1 MGLNF
6 RKSIT
11 LIKGVKLNLSKSG
24 PSLSFGKSGLRQ
36 SINLKGQGRTT
47 IGIPGTG
54 IYYTKNTNVKKLVK
68 KGKEKIEEIGD
79 KKKGKKAGDAEAL
92 PAAAGTAAAAKTAK
106 NAKTTKGAAKTA
118 AKAAPAVNPAIE
130 ENQQLVAEFEERIEA
145 VKSVHK
151 QSDGYIDW
159 EVIKKGAGNNKE
171 LVPFA
176 ESVLAGDIDAY
187 FKVIEEADP
196 FDDLLEFG
204 SSFEVG
210 TDDPS
215 ILEIEFRVMSGEVI
229 PQNKLS
235 LKADGGLSEKPF
247 TKSEYF
253 DLVQDYV
260 ASTILRVA
268 RDTFALLP
276 VQKVLIHAV
285 DTQLNTATGNEDEIT
300 IVSVM
305 IKRDALMTINFE
317 RIDPSDCLA
326 GFEINEKFKKTSGFA
341 PVDRI
346 LPD

>member
-11 LIKGVKLNLSKSG
+11 LFKGVKLNLSKGG
-24 PSLSFGKSGLRQ
+24 PSISFGRSGLRQ

-54 IYYTKNTNVKKLVK
+54 VYFTKNTNVKKLVK
-68 KGKEKIEEIGD
+68 QGKEKIQELSD
-79 KKKGKKAGDAEAL
+79 KKKGKAEAAAAL
-92 PAAAGTAAAAKTAK
+92 PAAAAAKGT
-106 NAKTTKGAAKTA
+106 KTTKAAA
-118 AKAAPAVNPAIE
+118 AKAAPAAPAVNPE
-130 ENQQLVAEFEERIEA
+130 LEQNQQLVAEFEERIEA

-176 ESVLAGDIDAY
+176 ESVLEGNIDSY
-187 FKVIEEADP
+187 FKVIAEAGP

-204 SSFEVG
+204 SGFEVG

-215 ILEIEFRVMSGEVI
+215 ILEIEFKVMSSEVI

-235 LKADGGLSEKPF
+235 LKANGDLVEKPF
-247 TKSEYF
+247 TKSEYYE
-253 DLVQDYV
+253 LVQDYV

-268 RDTFALLP
+268 RDSFALLP
-276 VQKVLIHAV
+276 IQKVLIHAV
-285 DTQLNTATGNEDEIT
+285 DSQLNTATGNEDEIT

-326 GFEINEKFKKTSGFA
+326 GFEINEKFKKTAGFA
-341 PVDRI
+341 PVDRL
-346 LPD
+346 LPY

>member
-11 LIKGVKLNLSKSG
+11 LFKGVKLNLSKGG
-24 PSLSFGKSGLRQ
+24 PSISFGRSGLRQ

-54 IYYTKNTNVKKLVK
+54 VYYTKNTNVKKLVK
-68 KGKEKIEEIGD
+68 QGKEKIQELSD
-79 KKKGKKAGDAEAL
+79 KKKGKAEAAAAL
-92 PAAAGTAAAAKTAK
+92 PAAAAAKGT
-106 NAKTTKGAAKTA
+106 KTTKAAA
-118 AKAAPAVNPAIE
+118 AKAAPAAPAVNPE
-130 ENQQLVAEFEERIEA
+130 LEQNQQLVAEFEERIEA

-176 ESVLAGDIDAY
+176 ESVLAGNIDSY
-187 FKVIEEADP
+187 FKVIAEAGP

-204 SSFEVG
+204 SGFEVG

-215 ILEIEFRVMSGEVI
+215 ILEIEFKVMSSEVI

-235 LKADGGLSEKPF
+235 LKANGDLVEKPF
-247 TKSEYF
+247 TKSEYYE
-253 DLVQDYV
+253 LVQDYV

-268 RDTFALLP
+268 RDSFALLP
-276 VQKVLIHAV
+276 IQKVLIHAV
-285 DTQLNTATGNEDEIT
+285 DSQLNTATGNEDEIT

-326 GFEINEKFKKTSGFA
+326 GFEINEKFKKTAGFA
-341 PVDRI
+341 PVDRL
-346 LPD
+346 LPY

>member
-11 LIKGVKLNLSKSG
+11 LFKGVKLNLSKGG
-24 PSLSFGKSGLRQ
+24 PSLSFGRSGLRQ
-36 SINLKGQGRTT
+36 SINLKGEGRTT

-54 IYYTKNTNVKKLVK
+54 VYYTKNTNVKKLVK
-68 KGKEKIEEIGD
+68 QGKEKIQELTD
-79 KKKGKKAGDAEAL
+79 KKKGKSPEQAAL
-92 PAAAGTAAAAKTAK
+92 PAAAATKGSK
-106 NAKTTKGAAKTA
+106 NAKTTKTAA
-118 AKAAPAVNPAIE
+118 AKAAPAVNPDLE
-130 ENQQLVAEFEERIEA
+130 QNQQLVAEFEERIEA

-159 EVIKKGAGNNKE
+159 EVIKKGAGNNKD

-176 ESVLAGDIDAY
+176 ESVLAGNIDSY
-187 FKVIEEADP
+187 FKVIAEAGP

-204 SSFEVG
+204 SGFEVG

-215 ILEIEFRVMSGEVI
+215 MLEIEFKVMSSEVI

-235 LKADGGLSEKPF
+235 LKANGDLIEKPF
-247 TKSEYF
+247 TKSEYYE
-253 DLVQDYV
+253 LVQDYV

-268 RDTFALLP
+268 RDSFALLP
-276 VQKVLIHAV
+276 IQKVIIHAV
-285 DTQLNTATGNEDEIT
+285 DCQLNTATGNEDEIT
-300 IVSVM
+300 IVSVK

-317 RIDPSDCLA
+317 RIDPSDCLS
-326 GFEINEKFKKTSGFA
+326 GFEINEKFRKTAGFA
-341 PVDRI
+341 PVDRL

>member
-11 LIKGVKLNLSKSG
+11 LFKGVKLNLSKGG
-24 PSLSFGKSGLRQ
+24 PSLSFGRSGLRQ

-54 IYYTKNTNVKKLVK
+54 VYYTKNTNVKKLVK
-68 KGKEKIEEIGD
+68 QGKEKIQELSD
-79 KKKGKKAGDAEAL
+79 KKKGKAAGAEAL
-92 PAAAGTAAAAKTAK
+92 PAAAGAAATAKGAKTAK
-106 NAKTTKGAAKTA
+106 AAP
-118 AKAAPAVNPAIE
+118 AKAAPAVNPDLE
-130 ENQQLVAEFEERIEA
+130 QNQQLVAEFEERIEA

-176 ESVLAGDIDAY
+176 ESVLAGNIDSY
-187 FKVIEEADP
+187 FKVIAEAGP
-196 FDDLLEFG
+196 FDDLLEYG
-204 SSFEVG
+204 SGFEVG

-215 ILEIEFRVMSGEVI
+215 FLEIEFKVMSGEVI

-235 LKADGGLSEKPF
+235 LKANGDLVEKPF
-247 TKSEYF
+247 TKSEYYE
-253 DLVQDYV
+253 LVQDYV

-268 RDTFALLP
+268 RDSFALLP

-285 DTQLNTATGNEDEIT
+285 DCQLNTATGNEDEIT

-317 RIDPSDCLA
+317 RVDPSDCLSN
-326 GFEINEKFKKTSGFA
+326 FEINEKFRKTTGFA
-341 PVDRI
+341 PVDRL
-346 LPD
+346 LP

>member
-11 LIKGVKLNLSKSG
+11 LFKGVKLNLSKGG
-24 PSLSFGKSGLRQ
+24 PSLSFGRSGLRQ

-54 IYYTKNTNVKKLVK
+54 VYYTKNTNVKKLVK
-68 KGKEKIEEIGD
+68 QGKEKIQELSD
-79 KKKGKKAGDAEAL
+79 KKKGKAEAVAAL
-92 PAAAGTAAAAKTAK
+92 PAAAAAKGT
-106 NAKTTKGAAKTA
+106 KTTKAAA
-118 AKAAPAVNPAIE
+118 AKAAPAVNPE
-130 ENQQLVAEFEERIEA
+130 LEQNQQLVAEFEERIEA

-176 ESVLAGDIDAY
+176 ESVLAGNIDSY
-187 FKVIEEADP
+187 FKVIAEAGP

-204 SSFEVG
+204 SGFEVG

-215 ILEIEFRVMSGEVI
+215 ILEIEFKVMSSEVI

-235 LKADGGLSEKPF
+235 LKANGDLVEKPF
-247 TKSEYF
+247 TKSEYYE
-253 DLVQDYV
+253 LVQDYV

-268 RDTFALLP
+268 RDSFALLP
-276 VQKVLIHAV
+276 IQKVLIHAV
-285 DTQLNTATGNEDEIT
+285 DSQLNTATGNEDEIT

-326 GFEINEKFKKTSGFA
+326 GFEINEKFKKTAGFA
-341 PVDRI
+341 PVDRL
-346 LPD
+346 LPY

>member
-11 LIKGVKLNLSKSG
+11 LFKGVKLNLSKGG
-24 PSLSFGKSGLRQ
+24 PSISFGRSGLRQ

-54 IYYTKNTNVKKLVK
+54 VYYTKNTNVKKLVK
-68 KGKEKIEEIGD
+68 QGKEKIQELSD
-79 KKKGKKAGDAEAL
+79 KKKGKSPEQAAL
-92 PAAAGTAAAAKTAK
+92 PAAAGTAAAAKGGKTAK
-106 NAKTTKGAAKTA
+106 AVPSKA
-118 AKAAPAVNPAIE
+118 AKAAPAVNPDLE
-130 ENQQLVAEFEERIEA
+130 QNQQLVAEFEERIEA

-159 EVIKKGAGNNKE
+159 EVIKKGAGNNKD

-176 ESVLAGDIDAY
+176 ESVLAGNIDSY
-187 FKVIEEADP
+187 FKVIAEAGP

-204 SSFEVG
+204 SGFEVG

-215 ILEIEFRVMSGEVI
+215 MLEIEFKVMSEAVI
-229 PQNKLS
+229 PQSKLS
-235 LKADGGLSEKPF
+235 LKANGDLVEKPF
-247 TKSEYF
+247 TKSEYYE
-253 DLVQDYV
+253 LVQDYV

-285 DTQLNTATGNEDEIT
+285 DSQLNTATGNEDEIT
-300 IVSVM
+300 IVSVL

-317 RIDPSDCLA
+317 RIDPSDCLS
-326 GFEINEKFKKTSGFA
+326 GFEINEKFRKTTGFA
-341 PVDRI
+341 PVDRL

>member
-11 LIKGVKLNLSKSG
+11 LFKGVKLNLSKGG
-24 PSLSFGKSGLRQ
+24 PSLSFGRSGLRQ

-54 IYYTKNTNVKKLVK
+54 VYYTKNTNVKKLVK
-68 KGKEKIEEIGD
+68 QGKEKIQEISD
-79 KKKGKKAGDAEAL
+79 KKKGKSAEQEAL
-92 PAAAGTAAAAKTAK
+92 PAAAGTAAAAKGAK
-106 NAKTTKGAAKTA
+106 GTKAPKAAAT
-118 AKAAPAVNPAIE
+118 KAAPAVNPDLE
-130 ENQQLVAEFEERIEA
+130 QNQQLVAEFEERIEA

-159 EVIKKGAGNNKE
+159 EVIKKGAGSNKE

-176 ESVLAGDIDAY
+176 ESVLAGNIDSY
-187 FKVIEEADP
+187 FKVIAEAGP

-204 SSFEVG
+204 SGFEVG

-215 ILEIEFRVMSGEVI
+215 ILEIEFKVMSSEVI

-235 LKADGGLSEKPF
+235 LKANGDLMEKPF
-247 TKSEYF
+247 TKSEYYE
-253 DLVQDYV
+253 LVQDYV

-268 RDTFALLP
+268 RDSFALLP
-276 VQKVLIHAV
+276 IQKVLIHAV
-285 DTQLNTATGNEDEIT
+285 DSQLNTSTGNEDEIT

-317 RIDPSDCLA
+317 RIDPSDCLS
-326 GFEINEKFKKTSGFA
+326 GFEINEKFRKTAGFA
-341 PVDRI
+341 PVDRL
-346 LPD
+346 LPY

>member
-11 LIKGVKLNLSKSG
+11 LFKGVKLNLSKGG
-24 PSLSFGKSGLRQ
+24 PSLSFGRSGLRQ

-54 IYYTKNTNVKKLVK
+54 VYYTKNTNVKKLVK
-68 KGKEKIEEIGD
+68 QGKEKIAELSG
-79 KKKGKKAGDAEAL
+79 KKKGKAEEAAAL
-92 PAAAGTAAAAKTAK
+92 PAAAKGT
-106 NAKTTKGAAKTA
+106 KTTKAAA
-118 AKAAPAVNPAIE
+118 AKAAPAAPAVNPE
-130 ENQQLVAEFEERIEA
+130 LERNQQLVAEFEERIEA

-176 ESVLAGDIDAY
+176 ESVLAGNIDSY
-187 FKVIEEADP
+187 FKVIAEAGP

-204 SSFEVG
+204 SGFEVG

-215 ILEIEFRVMSGEVI
+215 ILEIEFKVMSSEVI

-235 LKADGGLSEKPF
+235 LKANGDLVEKPF
-247 TKSEYF
+247 TKSEYYE
-253 DLVQDYV
+253 LVQDYV

-268 RDTFALLP
+268 RDSFALLP
-276 VQKVLIHAV
+276 IQKVLIHAV
-285 DTQLNTATGNEDEIT
+285 DSQLNTATGNEDEIT

-326 GFEINEKFKKTSGFA
+326 GFEINEKFRKTAGFA

-346 LPD
+346 LPY

>member
-11 LIKGVKLNLSKSG
+11 LFKGVKLNLSKGG
-24 PSLSFGKSGLRQ
+24 PSLSFGRSGLRQ

-54 IYYTKNTNVKKLVK
+54 VYYTKNTNVKKLVK
-68 KGKEKIEEIGD
+68 QGKEKIQELSD
-79 KKKGKKAGDAEAL
+79 KKKGKAEAAAAL
-92 PAAAGTAAAAKTAK
+92 PAAAAAKGT
-106 NAKTTKGAAKTA
+106 KTTKAAA
-118 AKAAPAVNPAIE
+118 AKAAPAVNPE
-130 ENQQLVAEFEERIEA
+130 LEQNQQLVAEFEERIEA

-176 ESVLAGDIDAY
+176 ESVLAGNIDSY
-187 FKVIEEADP
+187 FKVIAEAGP

-204 SSFEVG
+204 SGFEVG

-215 ILEIEFRVMSGEVI
+215 ILEIEFKVMSSEVI

-235 LKADGGLSEKPF
+235 LKANGDLVEKPF
-247 TKSEYF
+247 TKSEYYE
-253 DLVQDYV
+253 LVQDYV

-268 RDTFALLP
+268 RDSFALLP
-276 VQKVLIHAV
+276 IQKVLIHAV
-285 DTQLNTATGNEDEIT
+285 DSQLNTATGNEDEIT

-326 GFEINEKFKKTSGFA
+326 GFEINEKFKKTAGFA
-341 PVDRI
+341 PVDRL
-346 LPD
+346 LPY

>member
-11 LIKGVKLNLSKSG
+11 LFKGVKLNLSKGG
-24 PSLSFGKSGLRQ
+24 PSLSFGRSGLRQ

-54 IYYTKNTNVKKLVK
+54 VYYTKNTNVKKLVK
-68 KGKEKIEEIGD
+68 QGKDKIQEISD
-79 KKKGKKAGDAEAL
+79 KKKGKGAEQAAL
-92 PAAAGTAAAAKTAK
+92 PAAAGAGAAAKGAKTTKAAAAKSAS
-106 NAKTTKGAAKTA
+106 
-118 AKAAPAVNPAIE
+118 PSINPNLE
-130 ENQQLVAEFEERIEA
+130 QNQQLVAEFEERIEA

-176 ESVLAGDIDAY
+176 ESVLAGNIDSY
-187 FKVIEEADP
+187 FKVIAEAGP

-215 ILEIEFRVMSGEVI
+215 ILEIEFRVMSDQVI

-235 LKADGGLSEKPF
+235 LKTNGDLVEKPF
-247 TKSEYF
+247 TKSEYYE
-253 DLVQDYV
+253 LVQDYV

-268 RDTFALLP
+268 RDSFALLP
-276 VQKVLIHAV
+276 IQKVLIHAV
-285 DTQLNTATGNEDEIT
+285 DSQLNTATGNEDEIT

-305 IKRDALMTINFE
+305 IKRDALMTINFD
-317 RIDPSDCLA
+317 RIDPSDCLS
-326 GFEINEKFKKTSGFA
+326 GFEINEKFRKTAGFA
-341 PVDRI
+341 PVDRL
-346 LPD
+346 LPC

>member
-11 LIKGVKLNLSKSG
+11 LFKGVKLNLSKGG
-24 PSLSFGKSGLRQ
+24 PSLSFGRSGLRQ

-54 IYYTKNTNVKKLVK
+54 VYYTKNTNVKKLVK
-68 KGKEKIEEIGD
+68 QGKDKIQEISD
-79 KKKGKKAGDAEAL
+79 KKKGKGAEQAAL
-92 PAAAGTAAAAKTAK
+92 PAAAGAGVAAKGAKTTKAAAAKSAS
-106 NAKTTKGAAKTA
+106 
-118 AKAAPAVNPAIE
+118 PSINPAIE
-130 ENQQLVAEFEERIEA
+130 QNRQLVAEFEERIEA

-176 ESVLAGDIDAY
+176 ESVLAGNIDSY
-187 FKVIEEADP
+187 FKVIAEAGP

-215 ILEIEFRVMSGEVI
+215 ILEIEFRVMSDQVI

-235 LKADGGLSEKPF
+235 LKTNGDLIEKPF
-247 TKSEYF
+247 TKSEYYE
-253 DLVQDYV
+253 LVQDYV

-268 RDTFALLP
+268 RDSFALLP
-276 VQKVLIHAV
+276 IQKVLIHAV
-285 DTQLNTATGNEDEIT
+285 DSQLNTATGNEDEIT

-305 IKRDALMTINFE
+305 IKRDALMTINFD
-317 RIDPSDCLA
+317 RIDPSDCLS
-326 GFEINEKFKKTSGFA
+326 GFEINEKFRKTAGFA
-341 PVDRI
+341 PVDRL
-346 LPD
+346 LPC

>member
-11 LIKGVKLNLSKSG
+11 LLKGVKLNLSKGG
-24 PSLSFGKSGLRQ
+24 PSISFGRSGLRQ
-36 SINLKGQGRTT
+36 SINLKGQARTSL
-47 IGIPGTG
+47 GIPGTG
-54 IYYTKNTNVKKLVK
+54 IYYTKSTNVKNLAK
-68 KGKEKIEEIGD
+68 KGKEKLEELTS
-79 KKKGKKAGDAEAL
+79 KKKGKGEEQEAL
-92 PAAAGTAAAAKTAK
+92 PAAAAAKGAKTAK
-106 NAKTTKGAAKTA
+106 GAAAKA
-118 AKAAPAVNPAIE
+118 PAKAAPAYDANLE
-130 ENQQLVAEFEERIEA
+130 QNKLLVAEFEERIEA

-176 ESVLAGDIDAY
+176 ESVLAGNIDSY
-187 FKVIEEADP
+187 FKVIAEAGP
-196 FDDLLEFG
+196 FDDLLEYG

-215 ILEIEFRVMSGEVI
+215 ILEIEFRVMSDQVI

-235 LKADGGLSEKPF
+235 LKANGELVEKPF
-247 TKSEYF
+247 TKTEYNE
-253 DLVQDYV
+253 LVQDYV

-268 RDTFALLP
+268 RDSFALLP
-276 VQKVLIHAV
+276 IQKVLIHAV
-285 DTQLNTATGNEDEIT
+285 DCQLNPATGNDDVIT
-300 IVSVM
+300 IVSVL

-326 GFEINEKFKKTSGFA
+326 GFEINEKFKKTAGFA
-341 PVDRI
+341 PVDRL
-346 LPD
+346 LPC

>member
-11 LIKGVKLNLSKSG
+11 LFKGVKLNLSKGG
-24 PSLSFGKSGLRQ
+24 PSISFGRSGLRQ

-54 IYYTKNTNVKKLVK
+54 VYYTKNTNVKKLVK
-68 KGKEKIEEIGD
+68 QGKEKIQELSD
-79 KKKGKKAGDAEAL
+79 KKKGKAEAAAAL
-92 PAAAGTAAAAKTAK
+92 PAAAAAKGT
-106 NAKTTKGAAKTA
+106 KTTKAAA
-118 AKAAPAVNPAIE
+118 AKAAPAAPAVNPE
-130 ENQQLVAEFEERIEA
+130 LEQNQQLVAEFEERIEA

-176 ESVLAGDIDAY
+176 ESVLEGNIDSY
-187 FKVIEEADP
+187 FKVIAEAGP

-204 SSFEVG
+204 SGFEVG

-215 ILEIEFRVMSGEVI
+215 ILEIEFKVMSSEVI

-235 LKADGGLSEKPF
+235 LKANGDLVEKPF
-247 TKSEYF
+247 TKSEYYE
-253 DLVQDYV
+253 LVQDYV

-268 RDTFALLP
+268 RDSFALLP
-276 VQKVLIHAV
+276 IQKVLIHAV
-285 DTQLNTATGNEDEIT
+285 DSQLNTATGNEDEIT

-326 GFEINEKFKKTSGFA
+326 GFEINEKFKKTAGFA
-341 PVDRI
+341 PVDRL
-346 LPD
+346 LPY

>member
-11 LIKGVKLNLSKSG
+11 LLKGVKLNLSKGG
-24 PSLSFGKSGLRQ
+24 PSLSFGRSGLRQ
-36 SINLKGQGRTT
+36 SINLKGTGRTT

-54 IYYTKNTNVKKLVK
+54 IYYSKQTNVKNLVK
-68 KGKEKIEEIGD
+68 KGKEKLDEMSE
-79 KKKGKKAGDAEAL
+79 KKKAKAAGAEAL
-92 PAAAGTAAAAKTAK
+92 PAAAGAGAAAKGAK
-106 NAKTTKGAAKTA
+106 ASKGAA
-118 AKAAPAVNPAIE
+118 AKAPARSASPAVNPDLE
-130 ENQQLVAEFEERIEA
+130 QNQQLVA
-145 VKSVHK
+145 
-151 QSDGYIDW
+151 DL
-159 EVIKKGAGNNKE
+159 AGN
-171 LVPFA
+171 
-176 ESVLAGDIDAY
+176 IDSY
-187 FKVIEEADP
+187 FKVIAEAGP
-196 FDDLLEFG
+196 FDDLLEYG

-215 ILEIEFRVMSGEVI
+215 ILEIEFRVMSDQVI

-235 LKADGGLSEKPF
+235 LKANGDLVEKPF
-247 TKSEYF
+247 TKSEYN

-268 RDTFALLP
+268 RDSFALLP
-276 VQKVLIHAV
+276 IQKVLIHAV
-285 DTQLNTATGNEDEIT
+285 DSQLNTATGNEDVIT

-341 PVDRI
+341 PVDRL
-346 LPD
+346 LPY

>member
-11 LIKGVKLNLSKSG
+11 LFKGVKLNLSKGG
-24 PSLSFGKSGLRQ
+24 PSLSFGRSGLRQ

-54 IYYTKNTNVKKLVK
+54 VYYTKNTNVKKLVK
-68 KGKEKIEEIGD
+68 QGKEKIQELSD
-79 KKKGKKAGDAEAL
+79 KKKGKAEAAAL
-92 PAAAGTAAAAKTAK
+92 PAAAATAK
-106 NAKTTKGAAKTA
+106 GAKTTKAAA
-118 AKAAPAVNPAIE
+118 AKAAPAAPAVNPE
-130 ENQQLVAEFEERIEA
+130 LEQNQQLVAEFEERIEA

-176 ESVLAGDIDAY
+176 ESVLAGNIDSY
-187 FKVIEEADP
+187 FKVIAEAGP

-204 SSFEVG
+204 SGFEVG

-215 ILEIEFRVMSGEVI
+215 ILEIEFKVMSSEVI

-235 LKADGGLSEKPF
+235 LKANGDLVEKPF

-253 DLVQDYV
+253 ELVQDYV

-268 RDTFALLP
+268 RDSFALLP
-276 VQKVLIHAV
+276 IQKVLIHAV
-285 DTQLNTATGNEDEIT
+285 DSQLNSATGNEDEIT

-326 GFEINEKFKKTSGFA
+326 GFEINEKFKKTAGFA
-341 PVDRI
+341 PVDRL
-346 LPD
+346 LPY

>member
-11 LIKGVKLNLSKSG
+11 LFKGVKLNLSKGG
-24 PSLSFGKSGLRQ
+24 PSLSFGRSGLRQ

-54 IYYTKNTNVKKLVK
+54 VYYTKNTNVKKLVK
-68 KGKEKIEEIGD
+68 QGKEKIAELSG
-79 KKKGKKAGDAEAL
+79 KKKGKTEEAAAL
-92 PAAAGTAAAAKTAK
+92 PAAAAAKGT
-106 NAKTTKGAAKTA
+106 KTTKAAA
-118 AKAAPAVNPAIE
+118 AKAAPAVNPE
-130 ENQQLVAEFEERIEA
+130 LERNQQLVAEFEERIEA

-176 ESVLAGDIDAY
+176 ESVLAGNIDSY
-187 FKVIEEADP
+187 FKVIAEAGP

-204 SSFEVG
+204 SGFEVG

-215 ILEIEFRVMSGEVI
+215 ILEIEFKVMSSEVI

-235 LKADGGLSEKPF
+235 LKANGDLVEKPF
-247 TKSEYF
+247 TKSEYYE
-253 DLVQDYV
+253 LVQDYV

-268 RDTFALLP
+268 RDSFALLP
-276 VQKVLIHAV
+276 IQKVLIHAV
-285 DTQLNTATGNEDEIT
+285 DSQLNTATGNEDEIT

-326 GFEINEKFKKTSGFA
+326 GFEINEKFRKTAGFA

-346 LPD
+346 LPY

>member
-11 LIKGVKLNLSKSG
+11 LLKGVKLNLSKSG

-68 KGKEKIEEIGD
+68 KGKEKIEELSD
-79 KKKGKKAGDAEAL
+79 KKKGKAKDDAEAL
-92 PAAAGTAAAAKTAK
+92 PAAAGAAAATKTAK
-106 NAKTTKGAAKTA
+106 NAKATKTA
-118 AKAAPAVNPAIE
+118 TKAAPAVDPAIE

-176 ESVLAGDIDAY
+176 ESVLAGDIDSY

-196 FDDLLEFG
+196 FDDLLEYG

-235 LKADGGLSEKPF
+235 LKANGELAEKPF
-247 TKSEYF
+247 TKSEYYE
-253 DLVQDYV
+253 LVQDYV

-326 GFEINEKFKKTSGFA
+326 GFEINEKFKKTTGFA

>member
-11 LIKGVKLNLSKSG
+11 LLKGVKLNLSKSG
-24 PSLSFGKSGLRQ
+24 PSLSFGRSGLRQ

-54 IYYTKNTNVKKLVK
+54 IYYTKNTNVKNLVK
-68 KGKEKIEEIGD
+68 KGKEKISELQG
-79 KKKGKKAGDAEAL
+79 KKGKGEEAAAL
-92 PAAAGTAAAAKTAK
+92 PAAAASKGTR
-106 NAKTTKGAAKTA
+106 TTKAA
-118 AKAAPAVNPAIE
+118 AKAAPAVNPALE
-130 ENQQLVAEFEERIEA
+130 QNQQLVAEFEERIEA

-159 EVIKKGAGNNKE
+159 EVIKKGAGSNKE

-176 ESVLAGDIDAY
+176 ESVLAGDIDTY
-187 FKVIEEADP
+187 FKVIAEADP
-196 FDDLLEFG
+196 FDDLLEYG

-215 ILEIEFRVMSGEVI
+215 FLEIEFRVMSEEVI

-235 LKADGGLSEKPF
+235 LKANGDLAEKPF

-253 DLVQDYV
+253 ELVQDYV

-285 DTQLNTATGNEDEIT
+285 DNQLNTATGNEEEIT

-317 RIDPSDCLA
+317 KIDPSDCLA

-346 LPD
+346 LPG

>member
-11 LIKGVKLNLSKSG
+11 LFKGVKLNLSKGG
-24 PSLSFGKSGLRQ
+24 PSLSFGRSGLRQ

-54 IYYTKNTNVKKLVK
+54 VYYTKNTNVKKLVK
-68 KGKEKIEEIGD
+68 QGKEKIQELSD
-79 KKKGKKAGDAEAL
+79 KKKGKAEAVAAL
-92 PAAAGTAAAAKTAK
+92 PAAAAAKGT
-106 NAKTTKGAAKTA
+106 KTTKAAA
-118 AKAAPAVNPAIE
+118 AKAAPAAPAVNPE
-130 ENQQLVAEFEERIEA
+130 LEQNQQLVAEFEERIEA

-176 ESVLAGDIDAY
+176 ESVLAGNIDSY
-187 FKVIEEADP
+187 FKVIAEAGP

-204 SSFEVG
+204 SGFEVG

-215 ILEIEFRVMSGEVI
+215 ILEIEFKVMSSEVI

-235 LKADGGLSEKPF
+235 LKANGDLVEKPF
-247 TKSEYF
+247 TKSEYYE
-253 DLVQDYV
+253 LVQDYV

-268 RDTFALLP
+268 RDSFALLP
-276 VQKVLIHAV
+276 IQKVLIHAV
-285 DTQLNTATGNEDEIT
+285 DSQLNTATGNEDEIT

-326 GFEINEKFKKTSGFA
+326 GFEINEKFKKTAGFA
-341 PVDRI
+341 PVDRL
-346 LPD
+346 LPY

>member
-11 LIKGVKLNLSKSG
+11 LFKGVKLNLSKGG
-24 PSLSFGKSGLRQ
+24 PSLSFGRSGLRQ

-54 IYYTKNTNVKKLVK
+54 VYYTKNTNVKKLVK
-68 KGKEKIEEIGD
+68 QGQEKIQEISD
-79 KKKGKKAGDAEAL
+79 KKKGKAEAAAAL
-92 PAAAGTAAAAKTAK
+92 PAAAAAKGT
-106 NAKTTKGAAKTA
+106 KTTKAAA
-118 AKAAPAVNPAIE
+118 AKAAPAAPAVNPE
-130 ENQQLVAEFEERIEA
+130 LEQNQQLVAEFEERIEA

-176 ESVLAGDIDAY
+176 ESVLAGNIDSY
-187 FKVIEEADP
+187 FKVIAEAGP

-204 SSFEVG
+204 SGFEVG

-215 ILEIEFRVMSGEVI
+215 ILEIEFKVMSSKVI

-235 LKADGGLSEKPF
+235 LKANGDLMEKPF
-247 TKSEYF
+247 TKSEYYE
-253 DLVQDYV
+253 LVQDYV

-268 RDTFALLP
+268 RDSFALLP
-276 VQKVLIHAV
+276 IQKVLIHAV
-285 DTQLNTATGNEDEIT
+285 DSQLNTATGNEDEIT

-317 RIDPSDCLA
+317 RIDPSDCLS
-326 GFEINEKFKKTSGFA
+326 GFEINEKFRKTAGFA
-341 PVDRI
+341 PVDRL
-346 LPD
+346 LPY

>member
-11 LIKGVKLNLSKSG
+11 LFKGVKLNLSKGG
-24 PSLSFGKSGLRQ
+24 PSLSFGRSGLRQ
-36 SINLKGQGRTT
+36 SINLKGEGRTT

-54 IYYTKNTNVKKLVK
+54 VDYTKNPNVKKLVK
-68 KGKEKIEEIGD
+68 QGKEKIQEISD
-79 KKKGKKAGDAEAL
+79 KKKGKSPEQAAL
-92 PAAAGTAAAAKTAK
+92 PAAAGTAAKGGKTAK
-106 NAKTTKGAAKTA
+106 AAPAKA
-118 AKAAPAVNPAIE
+118 AKAAPAVNPDLE
-130 ENQQLVAEFEERIEA
+130 QNQQLVAEFEERLEA

-159 EVIKKGAGNNKE
+159 EVIKKGAGNNKD

-176 ESVLAGDIDAY
+176 ESVLAGTIDSY
-187 FKVIEEADP
+187 FKVIAEAGP

-204 SSFEVG
+204 SGFEVG

-215 ILEIEFRVMSGEVI
+215 MLEIEFKVMSSEVI

-235 LKADGGLSEKPF
+235 LKANGDLVEKPF
-247 TKSEYF
+247 TKSEYYE
-253 DLVQDYV
+253 LVQDYV

-268 RDTFALLP
+268 RDSFALLP
-276 VQKVLIHAV
+276 IQKVIIHAV
-285 DTQLNTATGNEDEIT
+285 DCQLNTATGNEDEIT
-300 IVSVM
+300 IVSVK

-317 RIDPSDCLA
+317 RIDPSDCLS
-326 GFEINEKFKKTSGFA
+326 GFEINEKFRKTAGFA
-341 PVDRI
+341 PVDRL

>member
-11 LIKGVKLNLSKSG
+11 LFKGVKLNLSKGG
-24 PSLSFGKSGLRQ
+24 PSLSFGRSGLRQ

-54 IYYTKNTNVKKLVK
+54 VYYTKNTNVKKLVK
-68 KGKEKIEEIGD
+68 QGKEKIQELSD
-79 KKKGKKAGDAEAL
+79 KKKGKAEAAAAL
-92 PAAAGTAAAAKTAK
+92 PAAAKGT
-106 NAKTTKGAAKTA
+106 KTTKAAA
-118 AKAAPAVNPAIE
+118 AKAAPAAPAVNPE
-130 ENQQLVAEFEERIEA
+130 LEQNQQLVAEFEERIEA

-176 ESVLAGDIDAY
+176 ESVLAGNIDSY
-187 FKVIEEADP
+187 FKVIAEAGP

-204 SSFEVG
+204 SGFEVG

-215 ILEIEFRVMSGEVI
+215 ILEIEFKVMSSEVI

-235 LKADGGLSEKPF
+235 LKANGDLVEKPF
-247 TKSEYF
+247 TKSEYYE
-253 DLVQDYV
+253 LVQDYV

-268 RDTFALLP
+268 RDSFALLP
-276 VQKVLIHAV
+276 IQKVLIHAV
-285 DTQLNTATGNEDEIT
+285 DSQLNTATGNEDEIT

-326 GFEINEKFKKTSGFA
+326 GFEINEKFKKTAGFA
-341 PVDRI
+341 PVDRL
-346 LPD
+346 LPY

>member
-11 LIKGVKLNLSKSG
+11 LFKGVKLNLSKGG
-24 PSLSFGKSGLRQ
+24 PSLSFGRSGLRQ

-54 IYYTKNTNVKKLVK
+54 VYYTKNTNVKKLVK
-68 KGKEKIEEIGD
+68 QGKEKIQELSD
-79 KKKGKKAGDAEAL
+79 KKKGKAEAAAAL
-92 PAAAGTAAAAKTAK
+92 PAAAAAKGT
-106 NAKTTKGAAKTA
+106 KTTKAA
-118 AKAAPAVNPAIE
+118 AKAAPAAPAVNPE
-130 ENQQLVAEFEERIEA
+130 LEQNQQLVAEFEERIEA

-176 ESVLAGDIDAY
+176 ESVLAGNIDSY
-187 FKVIEEADP
+187 FKVIAEAGP

-204 SSFEVG
+204 SGFEVG

-215 ILEIEFRVMSGEVI
+215 ILEIEFKVMSSEVI

-235 LKADGGLSEKPF
+235 LKANGDLVEKPF
-247 TKSEYF
+247 TKSEYYE
-253 DLVQDYV
+253 LVQDYV

-268 RDTFALLP
+268 RDSFALLP
-276 VQKVLIHAV
+276 IQKVLIHAV
-285 DTQLNTATGNEDEIT
+285 DSQLHTATGNEDEIT

-326 GFEINEKFKKTSGFA
+326 GFEINEKFKKTAGFA
-341 PVDRI
+341 PVDRL
-346 LPD
+346 LPY

>member
-11 LIKGVKLNLSKSG
+11 LFKGVKLNLSKGG
-24 PSLSFGKSGLRQ
+24 PSLSFGRSGLRQ

-54 IYYTKNTNVKKLVK
+54 VYYTKNTNVKKLVK
-68 KGKEKIEEIGD
+68 QGKEKIQELSD
-79 KKKGKKAGDAEAL
+79 KKKGKAEAAAAL
-92 PAAAGTAAAAKTAK
+92 PAAAAAKGT
-106 NAKTTKGAAKTA
+106 KTTKAAA
-118 AKAAPAVNPAIE
+118 AKAAPAAPAVNPE
-130 ENQQLVAEFEERIEA
+130 LEQNQQLVAEFEERIEA

-171 LVPFA
+171 LVHFA
-176 ESVLAGDIDAY
+176 ESVLAGNIDSY
-187 FKVIEEADP
+187 FKVIAEAGP

-204 SSFEVG
+204 SGFEVG

-215 ILEIEFRVMSGEVI
+215 ILEIEFKVMSSEVI

-235 LKADGGLSEKPF
+235 LKANGDLVEKPF
-247 TKSEYF
+247 TKSEYYE
-253 DLVQDYV
+253 LVQDYV

-268 RDTFALLP
+268 RDSFALLP
-276 VQKVLIHAV
+276 IQKVLIHAV
-285 DTQLNTATGNEDEIT
+285 DSQLNTATGNEDEIT

-326 GFEINEKFKKTSGFA
+326 GFEINEKFKKTAGFA
-341 PVDRI
+341 PVDRL
-346 LPD
+346 LPY

>member
-11 LIKGVKLNLSKSG
+11 LFKGVKLNLSKGG
-24 PSLSFGKSGLRQ
+24 PSLSFGRSGLRQ

-54 IYYTKNTNVKKLVK
+54 VYYTKNTNVKKLVK
-68 KGKEKIEEIGD
+68 QGKEKIQELSD
-79 KKKGKKAGDAEAL
+79 KKKGKAEAAAAL
-92 PAAAGTAAAAKTAK
+92 PAAAAAKGT
-106 NAKTTKGAAKTA
+106 KTTKTAA
-118 AKAAPAVNPAIE
+118 AKAAPAAPAVNPE
-130 ENQQLVAEFEERIEA
+130 LEQNQQLVAEFEERIEA

-176 ESVLAGDIDAY
+176 ESVLAGNIDSY
-187 FKVIEEADP
+187 FKVIAEAGP

-204 SSFEVG
+204 SGFEVG

-215 ILEIEFRVMSGEVI
+215 ILEIEFKVMSSEVI

-235 LKADGGLSEKPF
+235 LKANGDLVEKPF
-247 TKSEYF
+247 TKSEYYE
-253 DLVQDYV
+253 LVQDYV

-268 RDTFALLP
+268 RDSFALLP
-276 VQKVLIHAV
+276 IQKVLIHAV
-285 DTQLNTATGNEDEIT
+285 DSQLNTATGNEDEIT

-326 GFEINEKFKKTSGFA
+326 GFEINEKFKKTAGFA
-341 PVDRI
+341 PVDRL
-346 LPD
+346 LPY

>member
-11 LIKGVKLNLSKSG
+11 LFKGVKLNLSKGG
-24 PSLSFGKSGLRQ
+24 PSLSFGRSGLRQ

-54 IYYTKNTNVKKLVK
+54 VYYTKNTNVKKLVK
-68 KGKEKIEEIGD
+68 QGKEKIQELSD
-79 KKKGKKAGDAEAL
+79 KKKGKAEAAAAL
-92 PAAAGTAAAAKTAK
+92 PAAAAAKGT
-106 NAKTTKGAAKTA
+106 KTTKAAA
-118 AKAAPAVNPAIE
+118 AKAAPAVNPE
-130 ENQQLVAEFEERIEA
+130 LEQNQQLVAEFEERIEA

-176 ESVLAGDIDAY
+176 ESVLAGNIDSY
-187 FKVIEEADP
+187 FKVIAEAGP

-204 SSFEVG
+204 SGFEVG

-215 ILEIEFRVMSGEVI
+215 ILEIEFKVMSSEVI

-235 LKADGGLSEKPF
+235 LKANGDLVGKPF
-247 TKSEYF
+247 TKSEYYE
-253 DLVQDYV
+253 LVQDYV

-268 RDTFALLP
+268 RDSFALLP
-276 VQKVLIHAV
+276 IQKVLIHAV
-285 DTQLNTATGNEDEIT
+285 DSQLNTATGNEDEIT

-326 GFEINEKFKKTSGFA
+326 GFEINEKFKKTAGFA
-341 PVDRI
+341 PVDRL
-346 LPD
+346 LPY